1 VGVLLFS
8 FVGLLQFVFYL
19 LLVYWYLL
27 FVYFYS
33 FVFYAFIISSRYC
46 FYCPFIICLFMMM
59 MYGFMSSDCFFSYL
73 RSIYSSQFMHL
84 IIIFV
89 YMSLLFYWILC
100 LYMIIFSSVFCI
112 IYLRHQHACL
122 LTTLIRTTL
131 CCKHLACLRHT
142 VVLQR
147 QRREVDP
154 GYLQAQSAR

>member
-1 VGVLLFS
+1 MGVLLFN

-33 FVFYAFIISSRYC
+33 LIFYAFIISSKHC

-84 IIIFV
+84 IVIFV
-89 YMSLLFYWILC
+89 YIYELLFIGFFVSIN
-100 LYMIIFSSVFCI
+100 MIIFSSVFCI
-112 IYLRHQHACL
+112 IYLRHRHACL

-147 QRREVDP
+147 HRR
-154 GYLQAQSAR
+154 